1 MWRAFPGA
9 LACLLGISLPS
20 LIVLTVVTWCYTQVK
35 DNLYVSQAMTGVRAA
50 IAPVVA
56 SAALKLRKA
65 ALTDRAGYVFLLLAF
80 VLYLFGGLSCILIVL
95 ISGFLGWL
103 LSVWHCRK
111 GRPLMILLEL
121 FWSFCK
127 IGFTSFG
134 GLSMVPL
141 INSEM
146 LSHGWMTL
154 SEVSDIVAIAE
165 MTPGPLGLNCA
176 TFAGTRVAGL
186 AGAVSASLGSCPHPA
201 DLRGCSRHV

>member
-1 MWRAFPGA
+1 
-9 LACLLGISLPS
+9 
-20 LIVLTVVTWCYTQVK
+20 
-35 DNLYVSQAMTGVRAA
+35 
-50 IAPVVA
+50 
-56 SAALKLRKA
+56 
-65 ALTDRAGYVFLLLAF
+65 
-80 VLYLFGGLSCILIVL
+80 
-95 ISGFLGWL
+95 
-103 LSVWHCRK
+103 
-111 GRPLMILLEL
+111 MILLEL

-186 AGAVSASLGSCPHPA
+186 AGAVPHSA
-201 DLRGCSRHV
+201 DLRGCRRHV

>member
-1 MWRAFPGA
+1 
-9 LACLLGISLPS
+9 
-20 LIVLTVVTWCYTQVK
+20 
-35 DNLYVSQAMTGVRAA
+35 
-50 IAPVVA
+50 
-56 SAALKLRKA
+56 
-65 ALTDRAGYVFLLLAF
+65 
-80 VLYLFGGLSCILIVL
+80 
-95 ISGFLGWL
+95 
-103 LSVWHCRK
+103 
-111 GRPLMILLEL
+111 MILLEL

-186 AGAVSASLGSCPHPA
+186 AGAVSASLGVLSPTLLICAVAAVMFEKFRESDFMNKVMYGIRPA
-201 DLRGCSRHV
+201 CLGLIIAVVCSLTATNYTNAAGSISYGAALIGVAATVLLLKFKVSIPKVILLSAVLGLFLTR

>member
-1 MWRAFPGA
+1 
-9 LACLLGISLPS
+9 
-20 LIVLTVVTWCYTQVK
+20 
-35 DNLYVSQAMTGVRAA
+35 
-50 IAPVVA
+50 
-56 SAALKLRKA
+56 
-65 ALTDRAGYVFLLLAF
+65 
-80 VLYLFGGLSCILIVL
+80 
-95 ISGFLGWL
+95 
-103 LSVWHCRK
+103 
-111 GRPLMILLEL
+111 MILLEL

-186 AGAVSASLGSCPHPA
+186 AGAAAAVMFEKFRESDFMKKVMYGIRPACLGLIIAVVCSLTATNYTNAAGSISYGAALIGVAATVLLLKFKISIPKVILLSAVLG
-201 DLRGCSRHV
+201 LFLTR